1 MPSAIKHDH
10 ELSKSGLV
18 SILVEVQG
26 ANENEL
32 AAFLWK
38 TFPGNDCFA
47 CTSTFVPN
55 PEAPGIP
62 NACVIGVDGTLL
74 WSGNPLSDTKK
85 IDELIAA
92 ELVKVKKGWG
102 ASAGARKVSASL
114 YGKRDLAAALA
125 AVEELPEGDE
135 RTQLQ
140 KEVDARFASA
150 KKSIENLKS
159 QGYFLKAEEQSKEL
173 ARSVGQR
180 APWVT
185 EVQPMVAEFDGEALK
200 AEVALDKKLDKIQ
213 DQLRG
218 KKGDGAPKA
227 LAALLKNEGSSKVLD
242 RARAL
247 LLALQTKVE

>member
-10 ELSKSGLV
+10 ELKKSGLV

-47 CTSTFVPN
+47 CTSTFVPI
-55 PEAPGIP
+55 PEAAGIP

-74 WSGNPLSDTKK
+74 WSGNPLGDTKK

-102 ASAGARKVSASL
+102 ATATARKVRAML
-114 YGKRDLAAALA
+114 YGKMDLASALL
-125 AVEELPEGDE
+125 AVEALPEGEE
-135 RTQLQ
+135 RTQL
-140 KEVDARFASA
+140 KAEVDARYASA
-150 KKSIENLKS
+150 KKAVENLKS
-159 QGYFLKAEEQSKEL
+159 HGFYLAAQEQAKQL
-173 ARSVGQR
+173 VAATGQR
-180 APWVT
+180 AQWAT
-185 EVQPMVAEFDGEALK
+185 EVQTMATEFESEAIK
-200 AEVALDKKLDKIQ
+200 AELALEKKLDKVIK
-213 DQLRG
+213 QLRD
-218 KKGDGAPKA
+218 KKDEGAQKA
-227 LAALLKNEGSSKVLD
+227 LASLLKHEGESKVLD

-247 LLALQTKVE
+247 LLALQTKVV